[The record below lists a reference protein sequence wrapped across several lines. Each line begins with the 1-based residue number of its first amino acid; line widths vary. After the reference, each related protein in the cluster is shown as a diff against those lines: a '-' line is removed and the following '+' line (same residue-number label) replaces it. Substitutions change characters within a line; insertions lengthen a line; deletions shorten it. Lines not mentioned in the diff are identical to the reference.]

1 MENPYSRALE
11 KLAAEAPRSKT
22 ALICTL
28 LPEIEIALASGK
40 TRKEVW
46 QRLADEGLDV
56 TCKTFYT
63 IIRRARN
70 RQRVTA
76 APERKMQRL
85 RARKGGESAAEVRH
99 GHDLLANLRRVEE
112 SKPGFH
118 FRGNKDLAV
127 LVHGRR
133 ESREQSNR

>member
-1 MENPYSRALE
+1 MENRYCRALE
-11 KLAAEAPRSKT
+11 KLAAEAPRTKT
-22 ALICTL
+22 ALICSL

-63 IIRRARN
+63 IMRRARN
-70 RQRVTA
+70 KRRLTA
-76 APERKMQRL
+76 APARKMRGL
-85 RARKGGESAAEVRH
+85 RVRKCEKGVPASE
-99 GHDLLANLRRVEE
+99 HDPLANLRRVEG
-112 SKPGFH
+112 SRPGFH
-118 FRGNKDLAV
+118 YRASQNLGV

-133 ESREQSNR
+133 IP

>member
-1 MENPYSRALE
+1 MENRYSRALE
-11 KLAAEAPRSKT
+11 KLAAEAPRTKT
-22 ALICTL
+22 ALICSL
-28 LPEIEIALASGK
+28 LPEIEIAMASGK

-63 IIRRARN
+63 IIWRARN
-70 RQRVTA
+70 KRRLTA
-76 APERKMQRL
+76 APARKMRGL
-85 RARKGGESAAEVRH
+85 RVRKYEESAADVRY
-99 GHDLLANLRRVEE
+99 GHDPLANLRRVEE
-112 SKPGFH
+112 SRPGFH
-118 FRGNKDLAV
+118 FRGNQDLAV

>member
-1 MENPYSRALE
+1 MENRYCRALE

-22 ALICTL
+22 ALICSL

-56 TCKTFYT
+56 TCKTFCT

-70 RQRVTA
+70 KRRLTA
-76 APERKMQRL
+76 APARKMRGL
-85 RARKGGESAAEVRH
+85 RVRKCEKGTPDSE
-99 GHDLLANLRRVEE
+99 HDPLANLRRVEG
-112 SKPGFH
+112 SRPGFH
-118 FRGNKDLAV
+118 YRASQNLGV

-133 ESREQSNR
+133 TP